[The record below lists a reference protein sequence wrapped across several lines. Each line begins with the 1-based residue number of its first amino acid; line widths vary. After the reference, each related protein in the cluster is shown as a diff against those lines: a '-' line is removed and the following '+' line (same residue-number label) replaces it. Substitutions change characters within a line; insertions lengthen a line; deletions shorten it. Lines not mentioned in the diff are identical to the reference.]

1 MEEMPMIILNAKIT
15 LKPGKR
21 EEIIPKMQ
29 NLIKATRA
37 EPGCINY
44 ELYASTE
51 DENVLMMFEKWESR
65 EALDSHIQ
73 TEHFKAFG
81 AEIEEYLA
89 KEMEIDA
96 YSAEK
101 L

>member
-1 MEEMPMIILNAKIT
+1 MIILNAKIT
-15 LKPGKR
+15 VKPDKR
-21 EEIIPKMQ
+21 EEVISKMQ
-29 NLIKATRA
+29 DLIKATRE
-37 EPGCINY
+37 EPGCVNY

-65 EALDSHIQ
+65 DALDSHIE

-81 AEIEEYLA
+81 EEIGIYLA

-96 YSAEK
+96 YSAER